1 MTKNTISNFSG
12 LYRKISMKIIKQNYT
27 RWFEQIKQRIQ
38 EAQLSAVLSVNDQ
51 LLQAYWEL
59 GEAII
64 KKQQDTN

>member
-1 MTKNTISNFSG
+1 
-12 LYRKISMKIIKQNYT
+12 MKIIKQNYT

-64 KKQQDTN
+64 KKQQGTN